1 MRNEKENLY
10 IKFFEI
16 GDKVYR
22 VGKKQIFETKI
33 IDLDPRI
40 SSGYIYY
47 TEEDDYFFNRNVGIT
62 YFKNK
67 EEAEQKLQENQ
78 KISEKRRLLKEY
90 EKELNQKLNLE
101 NHIIFK

>member
-1 MRNEKENLY
+1 MRKEKEKLY
-10 IKFFEI
+10 IRFFEI

-22 VGKKQIFETKI
+22 VGKKQIFSSKI
-33 IDLDPRI
+33 INLNCSVD
-40 SSGYIYY
+40 GYYIYY
-47 TEEDDYFFNRNVGIT
+47 IEDGDSFFNRNVGIT
-62 YFKNK
+62 YFKTK

-90 EKELNQKLNLE
+90 EKELNKKLNLE

>member
-1 MRNEKENLY
+1 MRKEKEKLY
-10 IKFFEI
+10 IRFFEI

-22 VGKKQIFETKI
+22 VGKKQIFSSKI
-33 IDLDPRI
+33 INLN
-40 SSGYIYY
+40 SSIDGYYIYY
-47 TEEDDYFFNRNVGIT
+47 IEDGDKFFNRNVGIT
-62 YFKNK
+62 YFKTK

-90 EKELNQKLNLE
+90 EKELNKKLNLE